1 MKIKA
6 VVLRDLFFAWLLL
19 ASTTV
24 AAMEDYSLDAIVADY
39 SGSWYV
45 AEEPGWGVIIN
56 VLEESRTAGWLFI
69 YDEQGV
75 PLWFELQGENDGSY
89 ISGPLYY
96 HSGLRYSHL
105 REDQPRETTEAGTWD
120 IQFLGCDTAIFEMH
134 PQVPELIDS
143 SASITKELTRLTY
156 VHSLTCEDFA
166 EEAVGDWEFSFNGD
180 SDLWF
185 AYVHPS
191 GVFVMDD
198 FPELESDD
206 VCTWQGRITFHNWLQ
221 MGSGPERLLLLNMR
235 EDNCDNERAV
245 TAEGFMTENEE
256 VCLGNGTSCEVYDEV
271 LNFVD
276 HSGTEYIFIRNLEQS
291 NE

>member
-24 AAMEDYSLDAIVADY
+24 AAMEMYSLDAIVADY

-56 VLEESRTAGWLFI
+56 VLEESRTVGWLFI
-69 YDEQGV
+69 YDEEGV
-75 PLWFELQGENDGSY
+75 PLWFELQGENDGSH

-105 REDQPRETTEAGTWD
+105 KEDQPRETEEAGTWD
-120 IQFLGCDTAIFEMH
+120 IQFFGCDTALFDLQ
-134 PQVPELIDS
+134 PQVPDLIDS
-143 SASITKELTRLTY
+143 SASITKELTRLNY

-166 EEAVGDWEFSFNGD
+166 EEAVGDWEFTFDGD
-180 SDLWF
+180 PDLWA

-191 GVFVMDD
+191 GVFVMAELFLDD
-198 FPELESDD
+198 
-206 VCTWQGRITFHNWLQ
+206 CNWQGRITPHDQLQ
-221 MGSGPERLLLLNMR
+221 TGSESEKLLLLNMR

-245 TAEGFMTENEE
+245 TAEGFLTENEE
-256 VCLGNGTSCEVYDEV
+256 VCLGNETPCEVYDEV

-276 HSGTEYIFIRNLEQS
+276 HSGTEYIFMRNSVE
-291 NE
+291 